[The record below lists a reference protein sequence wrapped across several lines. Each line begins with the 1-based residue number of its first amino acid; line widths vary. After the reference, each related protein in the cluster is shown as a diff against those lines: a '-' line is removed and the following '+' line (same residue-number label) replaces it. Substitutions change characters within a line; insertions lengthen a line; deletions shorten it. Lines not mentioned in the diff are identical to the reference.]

1 LAECDLNYLNPVDG
15 RYSYQDK
22 TLYGQ
27 ITNPGFFPVPSFNPY
42 LELYHQQEQLP
53 SGWFYSYEYPNLIT
67 VGDLFSVKKTTAPVC
82 GAGPANMTATRELAS
97 ERIIGGTSAKAN
109 AWPFMVCLFHYI
121 I

>member
-82 GAGPANMTATRELAS
+82 GAGPATMTATRALAS
-97 ERIIGGTSAKAN
+97 KRIIGGTSAKKN